1 MADWWDT
8 RKLISFSRSHLTLH
22 FSASFMV
29 GLSHESSLIFCIA
42 KEERVKRVH
51 IIQKEDLSVSL
62 ALPLV
67 NLVKLLHFFKV
78 SLSFV
83 LKVGQVTFLSL
94 VPSSRTFSFFLL
106 TILEVWC
113 ALYQFIP
120 DVTSL
125 CSGLLIPLGHSVL
138 FPEDTWIT
146 LNLSNTTVIFTFGNF
161 IIHFDHPSNILK
173 FNFLKYFLPM
183 ILSFTL
189 S

>member
-67 NLVKLLHFFKV
+67 NLVKLLHFLKY
-78 SLSFV
+78 LSH
-83 LKVGQVTFLSL
+83 LSWRWGRLPSYPSCL
-94 VPSSRTFSFFLL
+94 VPEHFLFSSLQFLRSDVHF
-106 TILEVWC
+106 IS
-113 ALYQFIP
+113 LYQM
-120 DVTSL
+120 
-125 CSGLLIPLGHSVL
+125 LLHSVLAFWSPWDTVL

>member
-67 NLVKLLHFFKV
+67 NLVKLLHFFKDLSHLSWRWGRLPSYPSCLV
-78 SLSFV
+78 PEHFLFSSLQFLRSDVHFISLYQMLLHSVLAFWSPWDTLFYSLKIHGSLSISPT
-83 LKVGQVTFLSL
+83 LLLSSPL
-94 VPSSRTFSFFLL
+94 VILLSTL
-106 TILEVWC
+106 TILPI
-113 ALYQFIP
+113 Y
-120 DVTSL
+120 
-125 CSGLLIPLGHSVL
+125 
-138 FPEDTWIT
+138 
-146 LNLSNTTVIFTFGNF
+146 
-161 IIHFDHPSNILK
+161 
-173 FNFLKYFLPM
+173 
-183 ILSFTL
+183 
-189 S
+189 